1 MIIILYFLPI
11 WFQVVESVSAIESGI
26 RTLPLV
32 LSLVFAT
39 IFAGRLVSKF
49 GWYNP
54 FFLICSVLTSIG
66 AGMLISLKADSGKGA
81 WIGYQILFGLG
92 LGMGMQQSAVALQA
106 ALPKKDIPAGISL
119 VFLGQNLGGAVLICI
134 GQTLF
139 NNDLLKGLGAT
150 PGVDPLII
158 LRTGATDLRKVVP
171 AAKVAAV
178 LQAYNHALSKAFIV
192 ALAATCLSFVIGVG
206 MPWINVKGLT
216 EGGKAGIE
224 KREKERAKKE
234 EEERTISD

>member
-66 AGMLISLKADSGKGA
+66 AGMPISLRTDSGKGA